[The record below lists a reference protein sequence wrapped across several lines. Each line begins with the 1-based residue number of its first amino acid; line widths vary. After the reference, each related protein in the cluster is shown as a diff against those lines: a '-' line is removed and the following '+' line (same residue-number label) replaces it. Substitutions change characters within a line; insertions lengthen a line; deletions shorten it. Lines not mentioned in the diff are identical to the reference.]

1 MKGLKKG
8 LAILLVLVACLT
20 LTTLAFAAEYTVRP
34 GSSIRVALTQS
45 GNGGIDGNVTVS
57 GGASATYSSSEA
69 GGITGS
75 GKFYLYNSG
84 AKTVTVTVGAP
95 SSAKIGDVYT
105 VTFTYNAYDADGNDS
120 GTQTVVK
127 TVTVGDKDS
136 SPDGIGGGT
145 GVVDT
150 TELEKKIKEA
160 ESLNPNDYSKEQW
173 DALQDALTKAE
184 EALSSKKQSDIDA
197 ALKLLTDVL
206 NSMAKIDYSAL
217 DKALNDANA
226 MGGDNKLN
234 SLWLTLADALK
245 RADEVRRSGDQA
257 AVNALA
263 DEINGLI
270 QQILE
275 NSANGEFCNIKAH
288 RVWPILFFVS
298 FAVNLVLTFVIVKNV
313 NRRKRNR
320 KDSTPLVDY
329 DISDDE

>member
-8 LAILLVLVACLT
+8 LAMLLVLVACLA
-20 LTTLAFAAEYTVRP
+20 LTTMAFAAEYTVRP
-34 GSSIRVALTQS
+34 GSSIRVSLTQS

-57 GGASATYSSSEA
+57 GGASVTYTSSEA
-69 GGITGS
+69 GGVTSG

-84 AKTVTVTVGAP
+84 AKTVTAMVGAP
-95 SSAKIGDVYT
+95 SGAKIGDVYT

-150 TELEKKIKEA
+150 TELEKKIQEA
-160 ESLNPNDYSKEQW
+160 KDLNPNDYSKERW

-184 EALSSKKQSDIDA
+184 EALNSKKQSDIDA
-197 ALKLLTDVL
+197 ALKELTEAL
-206 NSMAKIDYSAL
+206 NAMQKIDYTAL
-217 DKALNDANA
+217 DKALADANA
-226 MGGDNKLN
+226 MGGDNKVN
-234 SLWLTLADALK
+234 SLWLALADALK
-245 RADEVRRSGDQA
+245 RADEVRRTGDQA
-257 AVNALA
+257 AVDALA
-263 DEINGLI
+263 DEINGL
-270 QQILE
+270 LE
-275 NSANGEFCNIKAH
+275 QLLANTANGESCNIGSHK
-288 RVWPILFFVS
+288 VWPILFFVS

>member
-1 MKGLKKG
+1 M
-8 LAILLVLVACLT
+8 LLVLVACLA
-20 LTTLAFAAEYTVRP
+20 LTTMAFAAEYTVRP
-34 GSSIRVALTQS
+34 GSSIRVSLTQS

-57 GGASATYSSSEA
+57 GDASVTYTSSEA
-69 GGITGS
+69 GGVTSG

-84 AKTVTVTVGAP
+84 AKTVTALVRAP
-95 SSAKIGDVYT
+95 SGAKMGDVYT

-150 TELEKKIKEA
+150 TELEKKIQEA
-160 ESLNPNDYSKEQW
+160 KDLNPNDYSKERW
-173 DALQDALTKAE
+173 DALQDALAKAE

-197 ALKLLTDVL
+197 ALKELTEAL
-206 NSMAKIDYSAL
+206 NAMQKIDYTAL
-217 DKALNDANA
+217 DKALADANA
-226 MGGDNKLN
+226 MGGDNKVN
-234 SLWLTLADALK
+234 SLWLALADALK
-245 RADEVRRSGDQA
+245 RADEVRRTGDQA
-257 AVNALA
+257 AVDALA
-263 DEINGLI
+263 DEISGL
-270 QQILE
+270 LE
-275 NSANGEFCNIKAH
+275 QLLANTANGESCNIGSHK
-288 RVWPILFFVS
+288 VWPILFFVS

>member
-1 MKGLKKG
+1 M
-8 LAILLVLVACLT
+8 A
-20 LTTLAFAAEYTVRP
+20 LTTMAFAAEYTVRP
-34 GSSIRVALTQS
+34 GSSIRVSLTQS

-57 GGASATYSSSEA
+57 GDASVTYTSSEA
-69 GGITGS
+69 GGVTSG

-84 AKTVTVTVGAP
+84 AKTVTALVGAP
-95 SSAKIGDVYT
+95 NGAKMGDVYT

-150 TELEKKIKEA
+150 TELEKKIQEA
-160 ESLNPNDYSKEQW
+160 KDLNPNDYSKERW
-173 DALQDALTKAE
+173 DALQDALAKAE

-197 ALKLLTDVL
+197 ALKELTEAL
-206 NSMAKIDYSAL
+206 NAMQKIDYTAL
-217 DKALNDANA
+217 DKALADANA
-226 MGGDNKLN
+226 MGGDNKVN
-234 SLWLTLADALK
+234 SLWLALADALK
-245 RADEVRRSGDQA
+245 RADEVRRTGDQA
-257 AVNALA
+257 AVDALA
-263 DEINGLI
+263 DEINGL
-270 QQILE
+270 LE
-275 NSANGEFCNIKAH
+275 QLLANTANGESCNIGSHK
-288 RVWPILFFVS
+288 VWPILFFVS

>member
-8 LAILLVLVACLT
+8 LAMLLVLVACLA
-20 LTTLAFAAEYTVRP
+20 LTTMAFAAEYTVRP
-34 GSSIRVALTQS
+34 GSSIRVSLTQS

-57 GGASATYSSSEA
+57 GGASVTYTSSEA
-69 GGITGS
+69 GGVTSG

-84 AKTVTVTVGAP
+84 AKTVTALVGAP
-95 SSAKIGDVYT
+95 SGAKMGDVYT

-150 TELEKKIKEA
+150 TELEKKIQEA
-160 ESLNPNDYSKEQW
+160 KDLNPNDYSKERW

-184 EALSSKKQSDIDA
+184 EALNSKKQSDIDA
-197 ALKLLTDVL
+197 ALKELTEAL
-206 NSMAKIDYSAL
+206 NAMQKIDYTAL
-217 DKALNDANA
+217 DKA
-226 MGGDNKLN
+226 
-234 SLWLTLADALK
+234 LADALK
-245 RADEVRRSGDQA
+245 RADEVRRTGDQA
-257 AVNALA
+257 AVDALA
-263 DEINGLI
+263 DEINGL
-270 QQILE
+270 LE
-275 NSANGEFCNIKAH
+275 QLLANTANGESCNIGSHK
-288 RVWPILFFVS
+288 VWPILFFVS